1 MYTSYK
7 LGDLITIGNKNTFN
21 FIDATG
27 NCLSGVGTIP
37 FKILWRVNSDFTCI
51 GTSNSINMFTD
62 IFNKI
67 VNAFASFT
75 DRQVTIPSPTTQY
88 NQAIVYFFIG
98 RFGSNSL

>member
-1 MYTSYK
+1 MYISYK
-7 LGDLITIGNKNTFN
+7 LGDSITIGNKNAFH
-21 FIDATG
+21 FIDATTG

-67 VNAFASFT
+67 VNSFASFT
-75 DRQVTIPSPTTQY
+75 DRQVTIPSPTT
-88 NQAIVYFFIG
+88 
-98 RFGSNSL
+98 